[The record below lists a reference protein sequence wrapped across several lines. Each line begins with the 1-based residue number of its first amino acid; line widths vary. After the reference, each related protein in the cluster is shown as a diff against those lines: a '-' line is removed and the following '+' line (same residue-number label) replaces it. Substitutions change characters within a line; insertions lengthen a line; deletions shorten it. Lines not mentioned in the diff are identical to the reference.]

1 MAREPGPVDAKKL
14 KERCAT
20 LRNLIDV
27 GPGDK
32 PEILRKALDIVRS
45 LRVAAE
51 WDYPPLILEDL
62 KVRLLAWFSDRQW
75 RGDDALL
82 PQRNAH
88 GGVGANSQRC
98 VVLPSCRSILSR
110 VASCR

>member
-45 LRVAAE
+45 LRAEAE

-75 RGDDALL
+75 QGDDAELHRSLL
-82 PQRNAH
+82 QHVA
-88 GGVGANSQRC
+88 Q
-98 VVLPSCRSILSR
+98 LPPAWKQSDWLAGR
-110 VASCR
+110 